1 MKRLIGTTFE
11 IGVATKEGIP
21 QSFVRDGRRQK
32 IAAVIEHWRVADG
45 WWGDAVV
52 RDYFRVETAK
62 GAISEI
68 YHDLIGDK
76 WCLSKL
82 RS

>member
-1 MKRLIGTTFE
+1 MKRAIGTTFAIE
-11 IGVATKEGIP
+11 VIAKEGMP
-21 QSFVRDGRRQK
+21 ESFARDGRRHK
-32 IAAVIEHWRVADG
+32 IAAVIEHWRVAEG
-45 WWGDAVV
+45 WWGDEVV

>member
-1 MKRLIGTTFE
+1 MRRVIGTTLDIE
-11 IGVATKEGIP
+11 VTAKEGMP
-21 QSFVRDGRRQK
+21 ENFVREGRRQK
-32 IAAVIEHWRVADG
+32 ITAVIEHWRVADG
-45 WWGDAVV
+45 WWGEEVV

-68 YHDLIGDK
+68 YHDLTRDK
-76 WCLSKL
+76 WCLSRL